1 MTYKTDYSIYL
12 FLPKNRP
19 YLDYIYGEREREN
32 LGNIGKLIIIKM

>member
-19 YLDYIYGEREREN
+19 YLDYIYGEKEKKF
-32 LGNIGKLIIIKM
+32 G